1 MADIFVLAVSIDW
14 ARGKIAIQ
22 LKDARVLL
30 TQEAVPAWLVC
41 VVFISTVILI
51 FKRTIE

>member
-1 MADIFVLAVSIDW
+1 MLAVSIDW

-22 LKDARVLL
+22 LLKDARVLL